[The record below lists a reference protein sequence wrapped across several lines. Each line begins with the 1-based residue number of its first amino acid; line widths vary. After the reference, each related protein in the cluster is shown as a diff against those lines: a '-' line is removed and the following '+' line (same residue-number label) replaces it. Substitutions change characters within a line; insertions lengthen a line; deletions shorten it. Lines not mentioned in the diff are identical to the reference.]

1 MQPRHAVHPTEWMD
15 PGLNVTASVPTMM
28 PFRFAVQ
35 GGPWRDPEATVA
47 LARLVES
54 LGYDELYSSDHVGG
68 ADPYAP
74 LVFAAAAT
82 ERISFGPLVLNNEFH
97 HPALLARTVATADVL
112 SGGRMILG
120 LGTGY
125 AASEHAA
132 IGLELRPPKQRVDRF
147 GECAAI
153 LRDLLADG
161 SCHRSGEHHVVDLD
175 DLGIRPA
182 RPVPILIGGFGRR
195 VVAIGGAYADMFQF
209 TGLVHAADG
218 SPTAGGF
225 ALAEV
230 ERRAAWLT
238 EASEGRPVERSAL
251 VQACFVGDDAPSP
264 VALAERFE
272 LDEDVVADTPFAL
285 TGSVDQIVDKLERL
299 RERTGIS
306 HYVVREPEAF
316 APVVDALAGT

>member
-1 MQPRHAVHPTEWMD
+1 MQ
-15 PGLNVTASVPTMM
+15 

-35 GGPWRDPEATVA
+35 GGPWRDPSATVD

-54 LGYDELYSSDHVGG
+54 LGYDELYSSDHIGG

-74 LVFAAAAT
+74 LVYAATAT
-82 ERISFGPLVLNNEFH
+82 ERLSFGPLVLNNEFH
-97 HPALLARTVATADVL
+97 HPALLARTVATADIL

-125 AASEHAA
+125 AASEHDA
-132 IGLELRPPKQRVDRF
+132 IGLELRPPGRRVDRLA
-147 GECAAI
+147 ECVAI
-153 LRDLLADG
+153 LRDLLTDG
-161 SCHRSGEHHVVDLD
+161 SCHRSGEHHVVELD
-175 DLGIRPA
+175 DLGVRPA
-182 RPVPILIGGFGRR
+182 RPVPILVGGFGRR
-195 VVAIGGAYADMFQF
+195 VVTIGGTCADIFQF
-209 TGLVHAADG
+209 TGLVHAPDG

-230 ERRAAWLT
+230 ERRAAWLA
-238 EASEGRPVERSAL
+238 EAAEGRSVERSAL
-251 VQACFVGDDAPSP
+251 VQACFVGAGAPSAA
-264 VALAERFE
+264 ALAARFD
-272 LDEDVVADTPFAL
+272 LDEQTVADTPFAL
-285 TGSVDQIVDKLERL
+285 SGSVDQIVDKLERL

>member
-1 MQPRHAVHPTEWMD
+1 MQ
-15 PGLNVTASVPTMM
+15 

-35 GGPWRDPEATVA
+35 GGPWRDPDATVA

-54 LGYDELYSSDHVGG
+54 LGYDELYSSDHIGG
-68 ADPYAP
+68 ADPYVP
-74 LVFAAAAT
+74 LVHAAAAT

-97 HPALLARTVATADVL
+97 QPALLARTVATADVL

-125 AASEHAA
+125 AASEHEA
-132 IGLELRPPKQRVDRF
+132 IGLELRPPKERVDRF
-147 GECAAI
+147 DECAAI
-153 LRDLLADG
+153 LRDLLTDG
-161 SCHRSGEHHVVDLD
+161 SCHRTGAHHDVRLD

-195 VVAIGGAYADMFQF
+195 VVAVAGRYADIFQF
-209 TGLVHAADG
+209 TGLVHGPDG
-218 SPTAGGF
+218 APTAGGF

-230 ERRAAWLT
+230 ERRAEWLT
-238 EASEGRPVERSAL
+238 EASDGRRIERSAL
-251 VQACFVGDDAPSP
+251 VQACFVGDDAPS
-264 VALAERFE
+264 AADLGARFE
-272 LDEDVVADTPFAL
+272 LDEQTVIDTPFAL
-285 TGSVDQIVDKLERL
+285 SGSVDQIVDKLGRL

-316 APVVDALAGT
+316 APIVEALAGR

>member
-1 MQPRHAVHPTEWMD
+1 MQ
-15 PGLNVTASVPTMM
+15 

-54 LGYDELYSSDHVGG
+54 LGYDELYSSDHIG
-68 ADPYAP
+68 APDPYAP

-97 HPALLARTVATADVL
+97 HPALLARTVATADTL

-125 AASEHAA
+125 AADEHAA
-132 IGLELRPPKQRVDRF
+132 IGLELRPPRERVDRF

-153 LRDLLADG
+153 LRDLLTEGA
-161 SCHRSGEHHVVDLD
+161 CHRSGEHHRIRLD
-175 DLGIRPA
+175 DLGVQPA

-195 VVAIGGAYADMFQF
+195 LVALGGRYADIFQF
-209 TGLVHAADG
+209 TGLVHATDG
-218 SPTAGGF
+218 ALTAAGF

-230 ERRAAWLT
+230 EQRAEWLT
-238 EASEGRPVERSAL
+238 EAAGDRRIERSAL
-251 VQACFVGDDAPSP
+251 VQACFVGGDAPSTSE
-264 VALAERFE
+264 LADRFS
-272 LDEDVVADTPFAL
+272 LDEAAVADTPFAL
-285 TGSVDQIVDKLERL
+285 VGSVDQIVDKLERL

-316 APVVDALAGT
+316 APVVEALAGR

>member
-1 MQPRHAVHPTEWMD
+1 MQ
-15 PGLNVTASVPTMM
+15 

-47 LARLVES
+47 LARLVEE
-54 LGYDELYSSDHVGG
+54 LGFDELYSSDHIGG

-74 LVFAAAAT
+74 LVFAATAT
-82 ERISFGPLVLNNEFH
+82 QRISFGPLVLNNEFH

-112 SGGRMILG
+112 TGGRMILG

-125 AASEHAA
+125 AANEHDA
-132 IGLELRPPKQRVDRF
+132 IGLVLRPPAERVDRF
-147 GECAAI
+147 AECAAI
-153 LRDLLADG
+153 LRDLLTDG
-161 SCHRSGEHHVVDLD
+161 ACHRAGEHHVVELD

-195 VVAIGGAYADMFQF
+195 VVTVGGAYADIFQF
-209 TGLVHAADG
+209 TGLVHAPDG

-225 ALAEV
+225 ALSEV
-230 ERRAAWLT
+230 ERRADWLT
-238 EASEGRPVERSAL
+238 ESSAGRTIERSAL
-251 VQACFVGDDAPSP
+251 VQACSVGDDVPGANE
-264 VALAERFE
+264 LAERFG
-272 LDEDVVADTPFAL
+272 LDEDVVADTPFVL
-285 TGSVDQIVDKLERL
+285 SGSVEQIVDKLERI

-316 APVVDALAGT
+316 APVVAALAGS